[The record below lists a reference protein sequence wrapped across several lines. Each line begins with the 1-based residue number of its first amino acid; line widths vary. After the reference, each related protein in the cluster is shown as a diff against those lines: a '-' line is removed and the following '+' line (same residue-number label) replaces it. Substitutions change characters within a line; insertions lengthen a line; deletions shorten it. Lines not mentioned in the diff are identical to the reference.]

1 MKKFT
6 IGITLMIFV
15 GLVSTV
21 KIDNIDAKYLHLNIV
36 RDICNN
42 FKVSTDLDV
51 ELEVVDEYI
60 LAMEGFLC

>member
-1 MKKFT
+1 MKKFI

-15 GLVSTV
+15 GLVLTV
-21 KIDNIDAKYLHLNIV
+21 KIDNIDAKYLQLNIIREV
-36 RDICNN
+36 FDN
-42 FKVSTDLDV
+42 FKVDTELDV

>member
-1 MKKFT
+1 MKKFI

-15 GLVSTV
+15 GLVLTV
-21 KIDNIDAKYLHLNIV
+21 KIDNIDAKYLQLNIV
-36 RDICNN
+36 REVFDN
-42 FKVSTDLDV
+42 FKVDTELDV